1 MGKNH
6 FLKDF
11 SALPEDVLIENERGV
26 TLLGYPLFSP
36 KILLPHVDPP
46 QFQRLN
52 TENGSLIALS
62 KNTISNFIE
71 LYPIDLST
79 ERTAGSS
86 SSQMTKWFVLM
97 DYKEKYDI
105 DDQGWCY
112 SWNFNNSR
120 WKSKNGLVRRRVWVR
135 LPTTSHGLD

>member
-1 MGKNH
+1 MTKNL

-11 SALPEDVLIENERGV
+11 SALPEDVLIENERGI

-36 KILLPHVDPP
+36 KILLTPFDPP

-52 TENGSLIALS
+52 TENGLLIPLS

-79 ERTAGSS
+79 DPVSYTHLDVYKRQERFKLLQNNLIFES
-86 SSQMTKWFVLM
+86 FVLVLTNLLLAASSLSL
-97 DYKEKYDI
+97 I
-105 DDQGWCY
+105 
-112 SWNFNNSR
+112 
-120 WKSKNGLVRRRVWVR
+120 
-135 LPTTSHGLD
+135 HI